1 MARKG
6 QEFNSY
12 TSEFRYK
19 VVMERIKEGKSYRYL
34 GEKYD
39 ISKKT
44 VETWVRKYKKQGN
57 LLEQKRGRP
66 KETEE
71 ANYKEKYEILKK
83 FLESLEE
90 VEQEKK

>member
-34 GEKYD
+34 GEKYG

-71 ANYKEKYEILKK
+71 ANYKEKYKILKK

-90 VEQEKK
+90 GEQEKK

>member
-6 QEFNSY
+6 QVFNSY
-12 TSEFRYK
+12 TSEFRHK
-19 VVMERIKEGKSYRYL
+19 VVMERIKKGSSYRYL
-34 GEKYD
+34 GEKYN

-44 VETWVRKYKKQGN
+44 VEMWVRKYKKQGN
-57 LLEQKRGRP
+57 LDEQKRGRP

-71 ANYKEKYEILKK
+71 SNYKEKYEILKK

-90 VEQEKK
+90 VEREKK